1 MISAEEKRERGFADD
16 EELVMPLPVDDDES
30 DDECVSPRPGD
41 ADEPASGGAQMEA
54 LLERVVDGDT
64 TAAPRLF
71 DADMWRELAVGTGLH
86 VCEGSAA
93 AAATS
98 TNDATRLRRSLDE
111 RGYLQ
116 SEPLA
121 GSSDELDALRRLKLM
136 LDELRVRGFAPA
148 WIYVFDEAWE
158 VLERCWRLLAE
169 VLAPGEPPDA
179 IVLEPS
185 FFAYAL
191 VRPAEAA
198 ALEDAADAREVVRHT
213 YVGGNFG
220 LPHRD
225 HSSADCFDGV
235 SGAPTMVSL
244 WCPLTP
250 VTADNGC
257 MHVVPKEFDPL
268 LTQPDHPLHLLPFD
282 QHSRRANF
290 ELSAAVA
297 LAPCEPSC
305 AVAWHGSSIHWGGRC
320 SRYAAAE
327 PRASLTATLRR
338 RDAPRTQ
345 LQRLQRLP
353 ELSLSTSPSL
363 FSTSLPLPLA
373 DRVRYVAA
381 NILLYKYWYGLAQ
394 GVIPPQLVG
403 AAAE

>member
-16 EELVMPLPVDDDES
+16 EELVMPLPVDEDDSDDES
-30 DDECVSPRPGD
+30 VRPTE
-41 ADEPASGGAQMEA
+41 ADEPVGPAAQMEA
-54 LLERVVDGDT
+54 LLERVVDGDK

-71 DADMWRELAVGTGLH
+71 DPSMWRELAAGTGLH
-86 VCEGSAA
+86 VCEGGGEVAA
-93 AAATS
+93 AAAS
-98 TNDATRLRRSLDE
+98 DAKEASRLRRSLDE

-116 SEPLA
+116 SEALA
-121 GSSDELDALRRLKLM
+121 SSSDEVDAMRRLKLM
-136 LDELRVRGFAPA
+136 IDELRVRGFAPA
-148 WIYVFDEAWE
+148 WIYMFDEAWE

-225 HSSADCFDGV
+225 HSSADCFDDA

-268 LTQPDHPLHLLPFD
+268 LAQPTHPLHLLPYD
-282 QHSRRANF
+282 QHSHRANF

-345 LQRLQRLP
+345 LQRLQRLT
-353 ELSLSTSPSL
+353 ELSLSA
-363 FSTSLPLPLA
+363 SLPLPLA

-381 NILLYKYWYGLAQ
+381 NVLLYKFWYSLSQ
-394 GVIPPQLVG
+394 GVLPEDCVG
-403 AAAE
+403 SFGK